1 MIQPRIRVLLRSALT
16 TGAAAALG
24 LGLSS
29 GPASAEATT
38 TGSAWAGYGAD
49 SSTYTSVT
57 ASWVQPTAGC
67 GSADSDVAFWVGL
80 DGISDA
86 NVEQIGTEMDC
97 VGGKAF
103 YEGWYELYPAAPV
116 YVNQAL
122 SPGDFVTATVSATV
136 TGSFTLTLTD
146 ATAGWKSSSTHSVP
160 SAPRSSAEVVLEVPT
175 ASGGTA
181 PAAGNVTFS
190 AAKVNGA
197 ALGAADPTLFESA
210 GATCGPLVGGI
221 SFSCSWK

>member
-1 MIQPRIRVLLRSALT
+1 MIQPRIRVLIRSALT
-16 TGAAAALG
+16 AGAAVALG
-24 LGLSS
+24 LGPS
-29 GPASAEATT
+29 GAASAQVI

-57 ASWVQPTAGC
+57 ASWVQPSVAC
-67 GSADSDVAFWVGL
+67 GSADTDVAFWVGL

-86 NVEQIGTEMDC
+86 TVEQIGTEMDC

-116 YVNQAL
+116 YVAQAL

-136 TGSFTLTLTD
+136 TGVFTLTLTD
-146 ATAGWKSSSTHSVP
+146 ATAGWKSASTHSEP
-160 SAPRSSAEVVLEVPT
+160 SAPRSSAEVVLEVP
-175 ASGGTA
+175 ASGGVA
-181 PAAGNVTFS
+181 PAAGGTVTF
-190 AAKVNGA
+190 AGAKVNGA
-197 ALGAADPTLFESA
+197 ALGAANPTLFESGDA
-210 GATCGPLVGGI
+210 SCGPLVGGT